1 MGMTLAEAK
10 ADRDGLKAAVKAHKA
25 ECPRC
30 GSTARG
36 RARPKPCPEGVTLAA
51 RAAAAGKL
59 VKGWFA
65 PGPDQGMLE

>member
-10 ADRDGLKAAVKAHKA
+10 ADRDGLTGAVKAHKA

-36 RARPKPCPEGVTLAA
+36 RARPAPCDDGRELAA
-51 RAAAAGKL
+51 RRAKAAAL

-65 PGPDQGMLE
+65 PGPDQGTLV